1 LVDLAPDFSE
11 FLGLLTEHRAEF
23 VVVGAYAL
31 AFHGAP
37 RYTGDLDVL
46 VRPTTENAERV
57 VRAIRAFGFP
67 AVELTPDAIVGSSS
81 LIQMGLP
88 PVQVHVMSA
97 IDGVTWDQ
105 VWADRAYAT
114 LGDRAVPFIGRRAFL
129 INKQAAGRPQD
140 LADIEAIGRDA
151 ASEDAT

>member
-1 LVDLAPDFSE
+1 VDLAPDFNE

-57 VRAIRAFGFP
+57 VRTIRAFGFP
-67 AVELTPDAIVGSSS
+67 AEELTPDAIVASTC
-81 LIQMGLP
+81 LIQMGMP
-88 PVQVHVMSA
+88 PVQVHVMST
-97 IDGVTWDQ
+97 IDGVTWDE
-105 VWADRAYAT
+105 VWAGRAYVT
-114 LGDRAVPFIGRRAFL
+114 LAGRPIPFIGRRAFL